1 MSNRRNFLQSSF
13 FGSLGLLLSKKAGAA
28 GAGKSIVAGEATV
41 NGEGFVVTGHPVVI
55 STWDAGL
62 AANKGAWEVLG
73 RNGNALDA
81 VEAGVK
87 VTESSLNCCVGL
99 GANPDR
105 DGYVTLDASIMD
117 HQWNCGSVAALQRI
131 KHPISVARRVMEKT
145 PHVMLVGVGAQQ
157 FAVAEGFPL
166 EEDKLSDDA
175 KKTYEQW
182 LKKSEYK
189 PVINIE
195 NSKGSGA
202 VLHTDGDNMGM
213 AGSAAGAS
221 GGEGASAGT
230 SAGDYYAAAPAR
242 LPNGEWNHDT
252 IGMVAMDADGNL
264 SGSCTTSGMAFKMR
278 GRVGDSPIIGAGL
291 FVDNEVG
298 AVTAT
303 GQGEDVIR
311 ICGSHT
317 VVEYM
322 RQGLSPEE
330 ACKAA
335 VERIARIKKEKAKDI
350 QVGFI
355 AVNKKGET
363 GGYALNKGFSYA
375 VKSGSEERLVTAK
388 SIY

>member
-1 MSNRRNFLQSSF
+1 MSNRRKFLASSF
-13 FGSLGLLLSKKAGAA
+13 FGSLGLLLAKRSAA
-28 GAGKSIVAGEATV
+28 TSVAGPV
-41 NGEGFVVTGHPVVI
+41 PVTGNAVVI

-73 RNGNALDA
+73 NNGSALDA

-87 VTESSLNCCVGL
+87 VTEASVNCCVGL

-105 DGYVTLDASIMD
+105 DGFVTLDASIMD

-166 EEDKLSDDA
+166 EEDKLSDNA
-175 KKTYEQW
+175 KKTYEKW

-189 PVINIE
+189 PVINVE
-195 NSKGSGA
+195 NTRSSGSTGGPGGQEA
-202 VLHTDGDNMGM
+202 LAT
-213 AGSAAGAS
+213 AAN
-221 GGEGASAGT
+221 
-230 SAGDYYAAAPAR
+230 GDYYAAAPAR
-242 LPNGEWNHDT
+242 LPDGEWNHDT
-252 IGMVAMDADGNL
+252 IGMVAMDAAGNL

-311 ICGSHT
+311 ICGSHA

-322 RQGLSPEE
+322 RQGMAPED

-335 VERIARIKKEKAKDI
+335 VEKIARIKKEKAKDI

-355 AVNKKGET
+355 AINKKGET
-363 GGYALNKGFSYA
+363 GGYALQKGFSYA
-375 VKSGSEERLVTAK
+375 VRSGTEEKLVTAK
-388 SIY
+388 SYFN

>member
-1 MSNRRNFLQSSF
+1 ML
-13 FGSLGLLLSKKAGAA
+13 GSLGVLLNKRADA
-28 GAGKSIVAGEATV
+28 VVV
-41 NGEGFVVTGHPVVI
+41 NGANVTGQPVVL
-55 STWDAGL
+55 STWDTGV

-81 VEAGVK
+81 VEAGVR
-87 VTESSLNCCVGL
+87 VTESSINCCVGL

-105 DGYVTLDASIMD
+105 DGHVTLDASIMD
-117 HQWNCGSVAALQRI
+117 HEWNCGSVAALERI

-175 KKTYEQW
+175 KKSYEQW

-195 NSKGSGA
+195 NTK
-202 VLHTDGDNMGM
+202 
-213 AGSAAGAS
+213 AS
-221 GGEGASAGT
+221 E
-230 SAGDYYAAAPAR
+230 Y
-242 LPNGEWNHDT
+242 NHDT
-252 IGMVAMDADGNL
+252 IGMIAMDAAGNL

-278 GRVGDSPIIGAGL
+278 GRVGDSPVIGAGL

-311 ICGSHT
+311 ICGSHS

-322 RQGLSPEE
+322 RQGLSPEQ

-335 VERIARIKKEKAKDI
+335 VEKIARIKKEKAKDI

-355 AVNKKGET
+355 AINKKGET
-363 GGYALNKGFSYA
+363 GGYALQPGFSYA
-375 VKSGSEERLVTAK
+375 IKSGSEERLIPAK
-388 SIY
+388 SYFQS

>member
-1 MSNRRNFLQSSF
+1 MSNRRNFLQSSLL
-13 FGSLGLLLSKKAGAA
+13 GSLGILLNRKARAA
-28 GAGKSIVAGEATV
+28 VVDRVS
-41 NGEGFVVTGHPVVI
+41 VTGQPVVL
-55 STWDAGL
+55 STWDTGV

-81 VEAGVK
+81 VEAGVR
-87 VTESSLNCCVGL
+87 VTESSINCCVGL

-105 DGYVTLDASIMD
+105 DGHVTLDASIMD
-117 HQWNCGSVAALQRI
+117 HEWNCGSVAALERI

-175 KKTYEQW
+175 KKSYEQW

-195 NSKGSGA
+195 NTK
-202 VLHTDGDNMGM
+202 
-213 AGSAAGAS
+213 AG
-221 GGEGASAGT
+221 E
-230 SAGDYYAAAPAR
+230 Y
-242 LPNGEWNHDT
+242 NHDT
-252 IGMVAMDADGNL
+252 IGMIAMDAAGNL

-317 VVEYM
+317 VVEHM
-322 RQGLSPEE
+322 RQGLSPEQ

-335 VERIARIKKEKAKDI
+335 VEKIARIKKEKAAAI
-350 QVGFI
+350 QIGFI
-355 AVNKKGET
+355 AINKKGET
-363 GGYALNKGFSYA
+363 GGYALHPGFSYA
-375 VKSGSEERLVTAK
+375 IKSGSEERLIPAK
-388 SIY
+388 SYFQS